1 MHPGQELEATSIT
14 ALMAV
19 IVIVTF
25 WRTLIKCVIV
35 LASTA
40 IIATIAYVAIMIW
53 QSTHHIAG

>member
-1 MHPGQELEATSIT
+1 MHPVQELEATSVT
-14 ALMAV
+14 ALIAT
-19 IVIVTF
+19 IVIMAF

-35 LASTA
+35 FASTA